1 MYSWPPMSVIGGAA
15 TADVDDRLRV
25 VDRVVER
32 MDQVVLIGLDE
43 LGGGQ
48 RHCGSPVLSDLQ
60 RAVGA
65 GCARAVI
72 PGR

>member
-1 MYSWPPMSVIGGAA
+1 MYSWPPISWISGAA

-25 VDRVVER
+25 VDRVMER

-48 RHCGSPVLSDLQ
+48 RHCVLLF
-60 RAVGA
+60 
-65 GCARAVI
+65 
-72 PGR
+72 